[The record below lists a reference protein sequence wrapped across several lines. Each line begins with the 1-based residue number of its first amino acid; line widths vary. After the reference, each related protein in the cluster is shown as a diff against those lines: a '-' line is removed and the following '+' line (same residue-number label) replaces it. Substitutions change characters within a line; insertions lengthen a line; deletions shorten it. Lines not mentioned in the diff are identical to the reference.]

1 MAGEGIS
8 NVIAGVSREER
19 ALEWTLANSTA
30 GNPDSVLAA
39 IDKYGWEQQMLINVG
54 DVKGAIVDSL
64 VDEVRVRMNARGSAN
79 VLHPFATTH
88 VVAPF
93 RTPQTLAEYPIDAPI
108 VFLELGA
115 YIGYSAVRIA
125 RKLVGRPNARFFSIE
140 INPANADISTRTIAH
155 AGLSDIAKV
164 LVGSAEAVIPTLA
177 TEHNVPSLAFVF
189 IDHWKDRY
197 LPDLKILEASGL
209 LKTNSRLVADNVI
222 FPGAPDYLQYVRAAT
237 DRYTSK
243 LFESNIEYST
253 TVKDGVEYSI
263 CK

>member
-64 VDEVRVRMNARGSAN
+64 VDE
-79 VLHPFATTH
+79 
-88 VVAPF
+88 
-93 RTPQTLAEYPIDAPI
+93 TLAEYPIDAPI